1 MAKTEL
7 QLKLE
12 KMAQE
17 RAMSAKT
24 APPEQARA
32 MPESGAGDMTP
43 SQLEAWQS
51 LPRATGDGYQ
61 PYTSGQFIGNIGE
74 SAEEYGRALIAP
86 ITDPKMA
93 LEAVKAMFTQE
104 GIEALGQFYKD
115 RYGSPKEAL
124 RTAFKDPVGFLSDVS
139 IAGGPLKL
147 TGKMMQL
154 INKKAG
160 SAIGRTGE
168 ALGNLD
174 PVAVATA
181 TTLAGVS
188 NLPVVRGQPES
199 IYETALKMG
208 TSPKTK
214 MGQRK
219 TREQVIQTL
228 LEGGIPV
235 TREGE
240 RKLEAM
246 INARTKQLDDLI
258 NRAESEGKTIPLS
271 QITSELKALRDDISD
286 PTVNP
291 RATEQAAAIESF
303 AMNWLSDLGPV
314 RELTPSQVRKLRQNL
329 DAELN
334 YDRVGSITPPLQK
347 RMTEAVA
354 SGARQGL
361 RDVVEG
367 YGQTGMD
374 ISKMLTAQEALA
386 RAVNRLDQNQSI
398 GLQQAIG
405 AGIGVGVGAGSEQI
419 FSQVLGL
426 IMAGGALTMS
436 PQNKQKL
443 ARLIYNSRDLTRDQK
458 NALLG
463 QVLSQ
468 AGPTQQRIEEGMQG
482 TEQ

>member
-1 MAKTEL
+1 
-7 QLKLE
+7 
-12 KMAQE
+12 
-17 RAMSAKT
+17 
-24 APPEQARA
+24 
-32 MPESGAGDMTP
+32 
-43 SQLEAWQS
+43 
-51 LPRATGDGYQ
+51 
-61 PYTSGQFIGNIGE
+61 
-74 SAEEYGRALIAP
+74 
-86 ITDPKMA
+86 
-93 LEAVKAMFTQE
+93 
-104 GIEALGQFYKD
+104 
-115 RYGSPKEAL
+115 
-124 RTAFKDPVGFLSDVS
+124 
-139 IAGGPLKL
+139 
-147 TGKMMQL
+147 
-154 INKKAG
+154 
-160 SAIGRTGE
+160 
-168 ALGNLD
+168 
-174 PVAVATA
+174 VATA
-181 TTLAGVS
+181 TTLAGIS

-208 TSPKTK
+208 TSPKTR

-240 RKLEAM
+240 KKLDAM
-246 INARTKQLDDLI
+246 ISARTQQLDELI
-258 NRAESEGKTIPLS
+258 DMAEAEGKTIPLS

-334 YDRVGSITPPLQK
+334 YDRIGSTTPPLQK

-398 GLQQAIG
+398 GLKQAIG
-405 AGIGVGVGAGSEQI
+405 VGIGAGVGAGSEAM

-426 IMAGGALTMS
+426 IMAGGALAMS
-436 PQNKQKL
+436 PQNKQRL
-443 ARLIYNSRDLTRDQK
+443 ARLIYNSRDLTREQK

>member
-7 QLKLE
+7 QLLLE
-12 KMAQE
+12 EKAKE
-17 RAMSAKT
+17 RAMNAQR
-24 APPEQARA
+24 APQQVEAQPQPATEG
-32 MPESGAGDMTP
+32 MSE
-43 SQLEAWQS
+43 SQLAAWQS
-51 LPRATGDGYQ
+51 LPRAAGDGYK
-61 PYTSGQFIGNIGE
+61 PYEPSQFIGNVGE
-74 SAEEYGRALIAP
+74 SGAEYGKALIAP
-86 ITDPKMA
+86 LTDPKMA
-93 LEAVKAMFTQE
+93 LEAVKAMFTSE
-104 GIEALGQFYKD
+104 GIQALGQFYKD
-115 RYGSPKEAL
+115 RYGSSKEAL
-124 RTAFKDPVGFLSDVS
+124 RTAFKDPVGFLSDVA

-147 TGKMMQL
+147 TGTMMKL
-154 INKKAG
+154 INKRLG
-160 SAIGRTGE
+160 STVGRVGE
-168 ALGNLD
+168 GIGNLD
-174 PVAVATA
+174 PASVATA
-181 TTLAGVS
+181 TTLAGIS

-208 TSPKTK
+208 TSPKTR

-240 RKLEAM
+240 KKLDAM
-246 INARTKQLDDLI
+246 ISARTQQLDELI
-258 NRAESEGKTIPLS
+258 DMAEAEGKTIPLS

-334 YDRVGSITPPLQK
+334 YDRIGSTTPPLQK

-398 GLQQAIG
+398 GLKQAIG
-405 AGIGVGVGAGSEQI
+405 VGIGAGVGAGSEAM

-426 IMAGGALTMS
+426 IMAGGALAMS
-436 PQNKQKL
+436 PQNKQRL
-443 ARLIYNSRDLTRDQK
+443 ARLIYNSRDLTREQK

>member
-7 QLKLE
+7 QLLLE
-12 KMAQE
+12 EKAKE
-17 RAMSAKT
+17 RAMNAQR
-24 APPEQARA
+24 APQQVEAQPQPATEG
-32 MPESGAGDMTP
+32 MSE
-43 SQLEAWQS
+43 SQLSAWQS
-51 LPRATGDGYQ
+51 LPRASGDGYK
-61 PYTSGQFIGNIGE
+61 PYESSQFIGNIGE
-74 SAEEYGRALIAP
+74 SGAEYGKALIAP

-93 LEAVKAMFTQE
+93 LEAVKAMFTSE

-115 RYGSPKEAL
+115 RYGSSKEAL

-139 IAGGPLKL
+139 IVGGPLKL
-147 TGKMMQL
+147 TGTMMKL
-154 INKKAG
+154 INKRLG
-160 SAIGRTGE
+160 STVGRVGE
-168 ALGNLD
+168 GISNLD
-174 PVAVATA
+174 PASVATA
-181 TTLAGVS
+181 TTLAGIS

-208 TSPKTK
+208 TSPKTR

-240 RKLEAM
+240 KKLDAM
-246 INARTKQLDDLI
+246 ISARTQQLDELI
-258 NRAESEGKTIPLS
+258 DMAEAEGKTIPLS

-334 YDRVGSITPPLQK
+334 YDRIGSTTPPLQK

-398 GLQQAIG
+398 GLKQAIG
-405 AGIGVGVGAGSEQI
+405 IGIGTGVGAGSDAI

-426 IMAGGALTMS
+426 IMAGGALAMS
-436 PQNKQKL
+436 PQNKQRL
-443 ARLIYNSRDLTRDQK
+443 ARLIYNSRDLTREQK